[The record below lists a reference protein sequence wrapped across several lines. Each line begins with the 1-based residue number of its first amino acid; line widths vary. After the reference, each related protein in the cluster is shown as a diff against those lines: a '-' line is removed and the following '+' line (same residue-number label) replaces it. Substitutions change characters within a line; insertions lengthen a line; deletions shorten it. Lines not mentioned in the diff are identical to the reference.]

1 MTQLDGPFI
10 PTYGRYPLTLVA
22 GADRRVQDSDG
33 RWYLDAIGGIAV
45 SALGHG
51 HPAVLTAV
59 RAQVDRLLHVS
70 NLYHVPV
77 QTRFAER
84 LLELLQGEAVFLC
97 NSGTEANE
105 AAVKLVRKH
114 HWQQAGCPAS
124 GDSPRTEIVVAE
136 NAFHGRSLMALALTP
151 RPKYKAGFGP
161 LPGPVR
167 VVPVAE
173 LPSAVT
179 ASTAAVFVEPVQ
191 GEGGCRPVPEETLVA
206 LRAACDHHGA
216 LLVYDEIQCGLG
228 RTGTLVHTPRPDL
241 ITVAKA
247 LGGGLPLG
255 ALIAVRPD
263 LGTTLGPGD
272 HGSTFGG
279 NPVACAAGLAVL
291 DTIAEQD
298 LTRRCRELGNRL
310 TLGLQAAGVPV
321 RGQGLMVAAELG
333 VAAGPVIDQMR
344 ELGVLVCPA
353 GPTAVRFLPA
363 FTSSTAEI
371 DEMVAVFAKAK
382 AMVTATAH
390 IPAA

>member
-1 MTQLDGPFI
+1 MTELDGPFI
-10 PTYGRYPLTLVA
+10 PTYGRYPLTVVRA
-22 GADRRVQDSDG
+22 QERRVQDADG

-51 HPAVLTAV
+51 HPAVLSAV
-59 RAQVDRLLHVS
+59 HAQVDRLLHVS
-70 NLYHVPV
+70 NLYRVPV

-84 LLELLQGEAVFLC
+84 LLEMMEGTAVFLC

-105 AAVKLVRKH
+105 AAIKLVRKH
-114 HWQQAGCPAS
+114 HWRLAGSPAS
-124 GDSPRTEIVVAE
+124 GISPKTEIVVAE

-151 RPKYKAGFGP
+151 RPKYQAGFGP

-173 LPSAVT
+173 LPGAVT
-179 ASTAAVFVEPVQ
+179 DQTAAVFVEPVQ
-191 GEGGCRPVPEETLVA
+191 GEGGCRPVPDETLAA
-206 LRAACDHHGA
+206 LRTACDRTGT

-228 RTGTLVHTPRPDL
+228 RTGTLVHTPRPDA
-241 ITVAKA
+241 ITLAKA

-255 ALIAVRPD
+255 ALLVVRPE
-263 LGTTLGPGD
+263 LATTLGPGD

-291 DTIAEQD
+291 DTIENDA
-298 LTRRCRELGNRL
+298 LPARCR
-310 TLGLQAAGVPV
+310 TLGVRLSEGLRASGASV
-321 RGQGLMVAAELG
+321 RGSGLMMAADVG
-333 VAAGPVIDQMR
+333 AAAGPVIDRMR

-363 FTSSTAEI
+363 FTSTESEV
-371 DEMVAVFAKAK
+371 DEMVSVFAQAW
-382 AMVTATAH
+382 AEVTSDASGR
-390 IPAA
+390 